1 MSKNLVIVES
11 PAKAKT
17 IGRYLGN
24 QYRIAASVG
33 HIRDLPSSSLGVD
46 VENKYRPQYVSM
58 KGKEKVI
65 HELKD
70 MAASADS
77 ILIATDPDREGEAIA
92 WHLAQILKIDAAS
105 SCRISFNEI
114 TEPAVRRA
122 VDQPRPID
130 MDLVNSQQARRILD
144 RLVGYELSPLLW
156 KKVKKGLSAGRV
168 QSVATRIV
176 VEREREIQAFK
187 PEEYWLIT
195 AWLRQTP
202 ENPLFKARY
211 YGEIEQDKLKKVKLT
226 NKAETD
232 SVVNDLPDRPFAVW
246 QLKKN
251 QRQRQPSAPFTTST
265 LQQEAAR
272 FLGYTARR
280 TMSVAQQLYE
290 GVELGNGSVALVT
303 YIRTDSVRVSEEAE
317 QEARRHIRQKFGED
331 YLPRAPRR
339 YKNKN
344 ASQDAH
350 EAIRPAHFDMEPE
363 QIKDQLSY
371 DQFRLYRLIWDKFMA
386 SQMAPA
392 IVDTVTADIAAGSHV
407 FRAQGETIRFPGY
420 MAQYGVQLVD
430 QEAEKNQDDDANGKE
445 KLPELTDGE
454 KLLLDRL
461 DPEQKFTQ
469 PPPRYTEATL
479 IKAMEDKG
487 IGRPSTYAP
496 TVSTILDR
504 LYVEKDGKYLVPT
517 ELGKTVT
524 ALLEE
529 HFSDIVDVTFTARM
543 EGDLDTV
550 ESGEQ
555 DWVSLLDGFYPS
567 FHQLIE
573 KASTIDRVKI
583 ADIPTGEKCPDCQEG
598 DLVVKEGRFGKF
610 IACSR
615 YPECRFTRNVE
626 NAVKGKCPLCGSG
639 LVSRSSRKYK
649 GSHFYTCDKQG
660 TDPECPF
667 ISWDLP
673 IEGQNCETCG
683 TYMVW
688 KRFRGRSFPRCGNR
702 DCPTNQKRAKDTAD
716 EADDDMTDTVSD
728 QPEAKKAAA
737 KTAGKTIAKRAVA
750 KTAGK
755 TNTKKAAAKT
765 AGKTTAK
772 KAAAKTAG
780 KTTAKKAAAKK
791 KPSAPKAKSP
801 EQADAT

>member
-46 VENKYRPQYVSM
+46 VENKYHPQYVSM

-70 MAASADS
+70 MAKSADS
-77 ILIATDPDREGEAIA
+77 VLIATDPDREGEAIA

-114 TEPAVRRA
+114 TEPAVKRA
-122 VDQPRPID
+122 VGQPRPID

-187 PEEYWLIT
+187 PEEYWLLT
-195 AWLRQTP
+195 AWLHQTP
-202 ENPLFKARY
+202 ENPLFRARY
-211 YGEIEQDKLKKVKLT
+211 YGEIEQDKLKKVKLS
-226 NKAETD
+226 NKEETD

-246 QLKKN
+246 QLKKST
-251 QRQRQPSAPFTTST
+251 RQRKPSAPFTTST

-290 GVELGNGSVALVT
+290 GVELGSESIALVT
-303 YIRTDSVRVSEEAE
+303 YIRTDSVRVSDEAE
-317 QEARRHIRQKFGED
+317 QEARRHIHQKFGED
-331 YLPRAPRR
+331 YLPRAPHR

-392 IVDTVTADIAAGSHV
+392 VIDTVTADIAAGSHV

-445 KLPELTDGE
+445 KLPELSDGE
-454 KLLLDRL
+454 KLLLQRL

-504 LYVEKDGKYLVPT
+504 LYVEKDGKHLVPT

-524 ALLEE
+524 VLLEE
-529 HFSDIVDVTFTARM
+529 HFTDIVDVTFTARM

-555 DWVSLLDGFYPS
+555 DWVSLLDSFYPS

-583 ADIPTGEKCPDCQEG
+583 ADIPTGEKCPDCHEG
-598 DLVVKEGRFGKF
+598 DLVIKEGRFGKF

-615 YPECRFTRNVE
+615 YPECRFTRNIE

-639 LVSRSSRKYK
+639 LVSRASRKYK

-673 IEGQNCETCG
+673 IEGQHCETCG

-702 DCPTNQKRAKDTAD
+702 DCPTNQKRNKDTA
-716 EADDDMTDTVSD
+716 ADDAEDVVTDTVSD
-728 QPEAKKAAA
+728 QPEVKKSVKKNAAKKTAA
-737 KTAGKTIAKRAVA
+737 KIT
-750 KTAGK
+750 
-755 TNTKKAAAKT
+755 AAK
-765 AGKTTAK
+765 KTTAK
-772 KAAAKTAG
+772 KSAGKKAPAKKKAAG
-780 KTTAKKAAAKK
+780 KTAAATG
-791 KPSAPKAKSP
+791 SAATPKSNEP
-801 EQADAT
+801 DQADAT